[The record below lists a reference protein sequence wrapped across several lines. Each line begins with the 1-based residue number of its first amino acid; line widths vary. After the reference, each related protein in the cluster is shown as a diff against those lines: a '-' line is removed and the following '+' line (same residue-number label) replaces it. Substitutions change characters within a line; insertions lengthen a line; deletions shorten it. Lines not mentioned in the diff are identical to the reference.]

1 MSGYSGLQDETAMGS
16 DLNAHTFVV
25 KQLLAKVGTSTVVKI
40 VKVNNGG
47 GALAVGGSV
56 DVQPMVHQV
65 DGDGKATPHGIIH
78 NVPYSRMQGG
88 GHGIIMDPKVGD
100 MGIMVVASRD
110 ISSVKA
116 NKAPSNPGSARRH
129 DLADGMYV
137 GGLGSLNGTPTQYIQ
152 FTDAGVTIHSPGGIT
167 INAPTVTIQG
177 DIVATGTITSNGK
190 RIDDTHKHISV
201 SVGTGVSG
209 VPQ

>member
-1 MSGYSGLQDETAMGS
+1 
-16 DLNAHTFVV
+16 
-25 KQLLAKVGTSTVVKI
+25 
-40 VKVNNGG
+40 
-47 GALAVGGSV
+47 
-56 DVQPMVHQV
+56 
-65 DGDGKATPHGIIH
+65 
-78 NVPYSRMQGG
+78 
-88 GHGIIMDPKVGD
+88 
-100 MGIMVVASRD
+100 
-110 ISSVKA
+110 
-116 NKAPSNPGSARRH
+116 
-129 DLADGMYV
+129 MYV